1 MTNPPRQGGVVDD
14 QKAASGT
21 DVFIVDNSDSDW
33 KVLSYLREWAQF
45 SQSVDIATGY
55 FEIGSLLALDGEWQK
70 VDYIRIL
77 MGDEVTLRTG
87 RAFITARER
96 VQRRVVDA
104 LQILDRSLED
114 EKEKNDF
121 LKGVPAIVEA
131 IRAGRIECRVY
142 QHAKFHAKTYIT
154 HARSA
159 VIGSF
164 ALVGSSNF
172 TYPGLTQ
179 NVEMNVQIT
188 GSQVRLLQ
196 EWFERYWE
204 DAVDATAEVLT
215 VIERHVQEYLP
226 FEVYAKSL
234 QELFRNHEDSDREWE
249 ETHSG
254 MYPVLDQYQKD
265 GYHNIMQIA
274 RQYGGAFLCD
284 GVGLGKTFVGLMVIE
299 RLVVKEGKN
308 VLLLVPKTTNKDV
321 WQRDIARYLPNLKGT
336 DFNHLAIL
344 NHTDL
349 SRTGGDI
356 PNRLRHIA
364 DTADAIL
371 IDEAHHFRN
380 PGLLAKKGRSPTRYR
395 VLFDLVEGPKG
406 AKELFML
413 TATPVNNQL
422 DDVRHMME
430 LFTRRQ
436 LNYFGPSLGIQNLIS
451 HFVQLEKSLASLIPN
466 GDASIETNNAE
477 AGLVLED
484 DTLFRTL
491 VVQRSRDYVRRSQEL
506 QGVSKVMFP
515 EREPPQVAPY
525 SVKATYGKLLGMVE
539 KAFSKKTPLFALAT
553 YYPMFYYR
561 GEKGSDLLRLDN
573 RQKQV
578 VGLIR
583 TMFLKRFESSVY
595 AFESSCERLFVALLA
610 WVEKNAETPP
620 ERHLLE
626 RWKNQHGDLIERLE
640 TDKRERK
647 PDGYGDRDDEEDADD
662 VTLISE
668 QELEGI
674 EKLPRDQYRVEDI
687 LSETYFD
694 LEQLETF
701 LQELYKFKPAH
712 DDKLKALVKLLK
724 TDDVLKSQKVLIFTE
739 FADTARYLKR
749 QLIAAGITGVAEID
763 GSSKDRGTIIGR
775 FAPYYNDQSSAK
787 LEAARQ
793 EEIRVL
799 VSTDVLSEGL
809 NLQDATRL
817 INYDIHWNPVRLMQR
832 IGRVDRRMN
841 PEKEA
846 ELLADHPEQQPLRGH
861 VAFWNFLPPDELDSL
876 LNLYKLVAHK
886 TLRISKTFGIEGKK
900 LLKSEDDY
908 DALREFNKEYEG
920 TATPLEMLRLE
931 MQKLLTDDPELASR
945 LNGLPGRVFSGKEHP
960 RAGTKAV
967 FFCYRIARPD
977 HTLAGEPWT
986 DEAGET
992 TWYLYD
998 VEAKTVNEDPL
1009 VIAGIIRSSRETP
1022 RSCSIPQETLSDIR
1036 HEVEKHIKNTY
1047 LKRVQA
1053 PMDVKPVLTAWM
1065 ELN

>member
-1 MTNPPRQGGVVDD
+1 MDD
-14 QKAASGT
+14 QKGTSGT
-21 DVFIVDNSDSDW
+21 DVFIVDNSDDDW

-70 VDYIRIL
+70 VDHIRIL

-87 RAFITARER
+87 RLFVTARDR
-96 VQRRVVDA
+96 VQRRVADA
-104 LQILDRSLED
+104 RQILDQSLED

-121 LKGVPAIVEA
+121 LKGVPVIVEA

-188 GSQVRLLQ
+188 GSEVHLLQ

-215 VIERHVQEYLP
+215 VIQRHVQEYLP

-265 GYHNIMQIA
+265 GYHNLMQIA

-299 RLVVKEGKN
+299 RLIVKEGKN
-308 VLLLVPKTTNKDV
+308 VLLLVPKTTRKDV
-321 WQRDIARYLPNLKGT
+321 WERDIAHYLPNLKGA

-349 SRTGGDI
+349 SRSGGDI
-356 PNRLRHIA
+356 PDRLRHIA
-364 DTADAIL
+364 ETADAIV

-380 PGLLAKKGRSPTRYR
+380 PGLLAKEGRSPTRYH
-395 VLFDLVEGPKG
+395 VLFDLIDGPKT

-436 LNYFGPSLGIQNLIS
+436 LDYFGRSLGIQNLTS
-451 HFVQLEKSLASLIPN
+451 HFKQLEKSLAGLTVN
-466 GDASIETNNAE
+466 GDISIETNNAE
-477 AGLVLED
+477 AGRVLED

-506 QGVSKVMFP
+506 QGVSQVMFP
-515 EREPPQVAPY
+515 VREAPQVAPY

-539 KAFSKKTPLFALAT
+539 KAFSKKTPLFALAI

-561 GEKGSDLLRLDN
+561 GEKDSDLLRLDN

-595 AFESSCERLFVALLA
+595 AFESSCERLFVSLLA
-610 WVEKNAETPP
+610 WVERNAETPSD
-620 ERHLLE
+620 ESVLE
-626 RWKNQHGDLIERLE
+626 RWKNQHSDLIERLE
-640 TDKRERK
+640 ADKQQRK
-647 PDGYGDRDDEEDADD
+647 RDGYGDTDDEEDDDD
-662 VTLISE
+662 VPLISE
-668 QELEGI
+668 AELEYI
-674 EKLPRDQYRVEDI
+674 EKLPRDEYRVEDI
-687 LSETYFD
+687 LSETYLD
-694 LEQLETF
+694 LQQLETF
-701 LQELYKFKPAH
+701 LQELYKFKSAH

-724 TDDVLKSQKVLIFTE
+724 TDPVLKSQKVLIFTE

-749 QLIAAGITGVAEID
+749 ELIAADITGVAEID
-763 GSSKDRGTIIGR
+763 GSSKDRGAVIER
-775 FAPYYNDQSSAK
+775 FAPYYNAQTSAK
-787 LEAARQ
+787 LEAAKHG
-793 EEIRVL
+793 EIRVL

-841 PEKEA
+841 PEMEA
-846 ELLADHPEQQPLRGH
+846 KLIADHPDQQPLRGH
-861 VAFWNFLPPDELDSL
+861 IKFWNFLPPDELDNL

-900 LLKSEDDY
+900 LLTEKDNY
-908 DALREFNKEYEG
+908 DALREFNQEYEG
-920 TATPLEMLRLE
+920 KATPLENLRLE
-931 MQKLLTDDPELASR
+931 MQKLLADDPELASR
-945 LNGLPGRVFSGKEHP
+945 LNGLPGRVFSGKEHLHV
-960 RAGTKAV
+960 GTQAV

-977 HTLAGEPWT
+977 HTLPGEPWT

-998 VEAKTVNEDPL
+998 VVSKSVTEDP
-1009 VIAGIIRSSRETP
+1009 VTIVDVIRSSPDTP
-1022 RSCSIPQETLSDIR
+1022 RSCVVPQETLSEIR
-1036 HEVEKHIKNTY
+1036 REVEKHIKNTY

-1053 PMDVKPVLTAWM
+1053 PADVKPVLRAWM